1 MKLVKIICSGL
12 CLVLCIGLIFL
23 NVGICQT
30 AKPDEAGTKVPAVSP
45 AGKAPAPEAACPT
58 PAKAPETGK
67 PEGKPAV
74 PAKPPEKEPG
84 KVRSEEGC

>member
-1 MKLVKIICSGL
+1 
-12 CLVLCIGLIFL
+12 LCIGLIFL
-23 NVGICQT
+23 NVGICQS

-45 AGKAPAPEAACPT
+45 EGKAPAPAPEAACPT

-67 PEGKPAV
+67 PEVKPAV